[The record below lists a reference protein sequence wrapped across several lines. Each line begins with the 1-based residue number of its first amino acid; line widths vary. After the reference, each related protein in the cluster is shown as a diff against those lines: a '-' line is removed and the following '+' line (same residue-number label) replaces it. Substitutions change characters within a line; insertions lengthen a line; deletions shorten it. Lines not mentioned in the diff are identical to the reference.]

1 MIDPIT
7 AFATAQA
14 AIKGVQAAIKMG
26 KDIGA
31 ISGDLMKFFEAKDV
45 VAKAASEPKK
55 TFGKSDTA
63 QAFETVMHAKQL
75 QDAENELKQHLI
87 WSGNADVWQ
96 AIMVERNNL
105 VQKRKAEEIAME
117 KAKAS
122 PIFAAAY
129 EAVFERRRK
138 IEAEQTLIE
147 MNSAINEM
155 DVAGKAHS
163 RARDLERSAY
173 AHLIEAKKVW
183 RIAMQLAEA
192 ETTNLQAACA
202 KAQVLIDARKAARA

>member
-117 KAKAS
+117 KAKAKRKKE
-122 PIFAAAY
+122 IE
-129 EAVFERRRK
+129 EAVNM
-138 IEAEQTLIE
+138 LLLG
-147 MNSAINEM
+147 
-155 DVAGKAHS
+155 VAGAMVMILVVWGTLQYV
-163 RARDLERSAY
+163 DFMRS
-173 AHLIEAKKVW
+173 H
-183 RIAMQLAEA
+183 
-192 ETTNLQAACA
+192 
-202 KAQVLIDARKAARA
+202 